1 MSISVVLTINDRDP
15 GTVADVLY
23 SLDGQGQAETIVVL
37 DGTPRELKER
47 VHTQLATG
55 EFGRVDTPEIVRAP
69 GWLSPVKAMNVGFGH
84 ARADLLYVLSSDVV
98 QSAGNVQTATRLV
111 AGYGKPV
118 VLFGRAECSCGPRG
132 REVVWPDGAPGNLL
146 VSADHPRPLGF
157 IMCLPRATM
166 EAVGGFDERFASGYW
181 YDDDDLVRRLWDV
194 GADFLFDDT
203 VGGVH
208 QHHERPVLEL
218 PHGQAGILRNQAAM
232 MEKWGDLQPIH
243 RVPKLVRRLPGRTVW
258 THAG

>member
-1 MSISVVLTINDRDP
+1 MSVSVVLTLNDRD
-15 GTVADVLY
+15 TDVVADVLY

-47 VHTQLATG
+47 VHTQLASG
-55 EFGRVDTPEIVRAP
+55 SFGRVDTPEILRAP
-69 GWLSPVKAMNVGFGH
+69 GWVSPVKAMNIGFAH
-84 ARADLLYVLSSDVV
+84 ARGDLLYVISSDVV
-98 QSAGNVQTATRLV
+98 QSSSNVLTAAKLV
-111 AGYGKPV
+111 VGYGKPV
-118 VLFGRAECSCGPRG
+118 ALFGRAECSCGPHG

-157 IMCLPRATM
+157 IYCLPRATM

-181 YDDDDLVRRLWDV
+181 YDDDDLVRRLWDS

-203 VGGVH
+203 VSGIH

-218 PHGQAGILRNQAAM
+218 PHGQAGILRNQAYM
-232 MEKWGDLQPIH
+232 LEKWGDLQPIH

-258 THAG
+258 THA